1 MVTLPKEFVAIK
13 YPGYFW
19 NLNDNRLYS
28 LKVSGVLRPLAGP
41 IKPNRF
47 NHLFEPAYK
56 ISVNG
61 FTKTVAIGYLN
72 KLRAKNSVIP
82 MEET

>member
-19 NLNDNRLYS
+19 NLKDNKLYS

-41 IKPNRF
+41 YKPNPF
-47 NHLFEPAYK
+47 NHQFEPAYH

-61 FTKTVAIGYLN
+61 SKRRIGISYLTKLKATHSI
-72 KLRAKNSVIP
+72 IP
-82 MEET
+82 MEKS